1 MFGESLSAT
10 STAGRVAG
18 NRQPFLPLPG
28 IARKRHCDELACGA
42 GLLVDVGEATVM
54 ADELNHGLI
63 VHQFTENGGH
73 FELGYRVIRHN
84 DS

>member
-1 MFGESLSAT
+1 
-10 STAGRVAG
+10 
-18 NRQPFLPLPG
+18 
-28 IARKRHCDELACGA
+28 
-42 GLLVDVGEATVM
+42 M